1 VIGMM
6 LTFPDDTTVG
16 YDEVCSLL
24 ITVSMFLL
32 TYCALSLLLD

>member
-1 VIGMM
+1 MT
-6 LTFPDDTTVG
+6 LTFPDGTTVG
-16 YDEVCSLL
+16 PDEVRGLL